1 MLSGDITKLLP
12 ERSKIKTD
20 LLYFKY
26 APILVMLFRWYSV
39 SQFYDNK
46 MEITLWYHF
55 SKKMC
60 EWAVSLM
67 YKYDSSYKRDVSV
80 SFWDKEKVDRGLT
93 YSSLSERRSVLAIGK
108 CESDGSIINTIG
120 HELLHVVAHIC
131 EQDGIDMLS
140 EEPCYMMGSLCEKF
154 FKVYD

>member
-1 MLSGDITKLLP
+1 
-12 ERSKIKTD
+12 
-20 LLYFKY
+20 
-26 APILVMLFRWYSV
+26 MLFRWYGI

-46 MEITLWYHF
+46 MEIHALSDIGCNGNPLSEAYEHLTKQ
-55 SKKMC
+55 S
-60 EWAVSLM
+60 A
-67 YKYDSSYKRDVSV
+67 
-80 SFWDKEKVDRGLT
+80 DRGLT
-93 YSSLSERRSVLAIGK
+93 YSNLSERRSVLAIGK